1 MIHEKY
7 SVSEKKGGHHN
18 MNNNNIT
25 YIYQCEDSTDGILTA
40 VYDAWASRRGHSH
53 IKLQILRE
61 ADTME
66 LFSEYI
72 PVQTD
77 AEKAEKVRRSV
88 LRKISTEAWE
98 MVFRAS
104 LSNQDEKADLIY
116 RFLVGGFYYGA
127 PVTKM
132 MAEPVV
138 MRMTELARS
147 VSNEAHEWKQFIRF
161 DEQAGRILFARFR
174 PKNHVI
180 FSVAAHFAD
189 RLSGENFL
197 ILDTGR
203 SIAAVH
209 PAGQNWYLASL
220 SEADADA
227 AFSSQ
232 PDEYRDLWKTFFD
245 SIAIKERTNPKL
257 QQNMMPLRYR
267 EYAVEFGERFR

>member
-88 LRKISTEAWE
+88 LR
-98 MVFRAS
+98 
-104 LSNQDEKADLIY
+104 
-116 RFLVGGFYYGA
+116 
-127 PVTKM
+127 
-132 MAEPVV
+132 
-138 MRMTELARS
+138 
-147 VSNEAHEWKQFIRF
+147 
-161 DEQAGRILFARFR
+161 
-174 PKNHVI
+174 
-180 FSVAAHFAD
+180 
-189 RLSGENFL
+189 
-197 ILDTGR
+197 
-203 SIAAVH
+203 
-209 PAGQNWYLASL
+209 
-220 SEADADA
+220 
-227 AFSSQ
+227 
-232 PDEYRDLWKTFFD
+232 
-245 SIAIKERTNPKL
+245 
-257 QQNMMPLRYR
+257 
-267 EYAVEFGERFR
+267 

>member
-1 MIHEKY
+1 
-7 SVSEKKGGHHN
+7 
-18 MNNNNIT
+18 
-25 YIYQCEDSTDGILTA
+25 
-40 VYDAWASRRGHSH
+40 
-53 IKLQILRE
+53 
-61 ADTME
+61 
-66 LFSEYI
+66 
-72 PVQTD
+72 
-77 AEKAEKVRRSV
+77 
-88 LRKISTEAWE
+88 
-98 MVFRAS
+98 
-104 LSNQDEKADLIY
+104 
-116 RFLVGGFYYGA
+116 
-127 PVTKM
+127 M

-174 PKNHVI
+174 PKNNVI
-180 FSVAAHFAD
+180 LSVSAHFAD

-209 PAGQNWYLASL
+209 PAGQNWYLTSL
-220 SEADADA
+220 SEVDANA

-245 SIAIKERTNPKL
+245 SIAIRERTNPKL

>member
-1 MIHEKY
+1 M
-7 SVSEKKGGHHN
+7 SS
-18 MNNNNIT
+18 NNTT
-25 YIYQCEDSTDGILTA
+25 YTYQCEDSTDGILTA
-40 VYDAWASRRGHSH
+40 VYDAWASRRGHSR
-53 IKLQILRE
+53 IKLQIPRE

-77 AEKAEKVRRSV
+77 AEKAEKVRRSI
-88 LRKISTEAWE
+88 LKKISTEAWE

-116 RFLVGGFYYGA
+116 RFLIGGFYYGA

-132 MAEPVV
+132 KAEPVV

-174 PKNHVI
+174 PKNNVI
-180 FSVAAHFAD
+180 LSVSAHFAD

-209 PAGQNWYLASL
+209 PAGQNWYLTSL
-220 SEADADA
+220 SEADANA

-245 SIAIKERTNPKL
+245 SIAIRERTNPKL